1 MKLSKYNYI
10 INSKNEILIWN
21 TIRGSLMTFTQDHYN
36 NLINE
41 KFDLFTDE
49 EIKVLTKNGILI
61 EDNVVELDNVLNRKQ
76 ELKNSSSSSYTIALT
91 QNCNAHC
98 YYCYQSE
105 SVFENNRKLIK
116 NDYDKI
122 VDFIIKTK
130 KIK

>member
-76 ELKNSSSSSYTIALT
+76 
-91 QNCNAHC
+91 
-98 YYCYQSE
+98 
-105 SVFENNRKLIK
+105 
-116 NDYDKI
+116 
-122 VDFIIKTK
+122 
-130 KIK
+130 